1 MNEKQFEVRRLS
13 PDDLEAV
20 VAIDLEITGLSR
32 RGYFEK
38 RLAAALREPEAHLQL
53 GLDGE
58 EGLQAYV
65 LARVLT
71 GEFGQSEASVL
82 LEVIG
87 VSPSVQGSGCGNAL
101 LDALESAMRQRS
113 IAVLETAIDW
123 TNNDLARFF
132 AAHGFVKAPRHVI
145 ECAVDQADI
154 L

>member
-20 VAIDLEITGLSR
+20 VAIDREITGLSR

-58 EGLQAYV
+58 GGLQAYV

-71 GEFGQSEASVL
+71 GEFG
-82 LEVIG
+82 
-87 VSPSVQGSGCGNAL
+87 
-101 LDALESAMRQRS
+101 
-113 IAVLETAIDW
+113 
-123 TNNDLARFF
+123 
-132 AAHGFVKAPRHVI
+132 
-145 ECAVDQADI
+145 
-154 L
+154 